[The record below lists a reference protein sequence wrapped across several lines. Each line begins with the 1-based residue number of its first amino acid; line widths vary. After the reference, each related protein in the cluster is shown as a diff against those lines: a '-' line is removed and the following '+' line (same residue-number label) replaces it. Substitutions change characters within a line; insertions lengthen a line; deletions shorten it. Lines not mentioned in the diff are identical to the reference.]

1 MSRARDNAD
10 GARLDAPLASPAFT
24 GTVAIPNVANL
35 ETAVVANTAKV
46 TNHNQT
52 LAEINAL
59 DVTELGTVTSG
70 NLANTAIVYPV
81 GHVIQTVEYVGTGAY
96 HTHSLNEW
104 VTVVGGTFTPS
115 ITITAGNKI
124 AIHGSYFCVAYNGG
138 VDTGCNLRIIDTTNS
153 NAIINASGDS
163 TYFYISVTGVS
174 GCEWDGPIS
183 INKLYTPA
191 SGTTINFDTQTRA
204 NWGGTVQMVVNRSS
218 VILQEIQA

>member
-1 MSRARDNAD
+1 MSGIID
-10 GARLDAPLASPAFT
+10 
-24 GTVAIPNVANL
+24 TVGS
-35 ETAVVANTAKV
+35 K
-46 TNHNQT
+46 
-52 LAEINAL
+52 
-59 DVTELGTVTSG
+59 SG
-70 NLANTAIVYPV
+70 IVGSDVYPA